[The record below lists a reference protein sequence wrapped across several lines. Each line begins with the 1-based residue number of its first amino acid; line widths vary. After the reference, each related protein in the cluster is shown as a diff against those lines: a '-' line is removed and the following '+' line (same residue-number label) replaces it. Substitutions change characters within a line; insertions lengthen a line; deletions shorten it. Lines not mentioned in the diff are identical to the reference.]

1 MALEKPLMEK
11 MRPEMKTRLSSSPAR
26 WEMYVVNMGW
36 TMRMTTWTRAAL
48 TSIRRMTGIFQRLT
62 FSPSAPAAAVSA
74 AAVSVGGSLMKK
86 TRTTKLRNRAPAA
99 RKKDMRMP
107 KASARMPPKRGPMM
121 PPAVRAPCMMPRQI
135 PSFWG
140 GA

>member
-1 MALEKPLMEK
+1 
-11 MRPEMKTRLSSSPAR
+11 MKTRLSKSPAR
-26 WEMYVVNMGW
+26 WEMYVVKMGW

-62 FSPSAPAAAVSA
+62 LSPSLSA
-74 AAVSVGGSLMKK
+74 ALSAPAVSVGGSLMKK
-86 TRTTKLRNRAPAA
+86 TRTMKFRNRAAAA

-107 KASARMPPKRGPMM
+107 KTSARIPPKRGPMM
-121 PPAVRAPCMMPRQI
+121 PPAVRAPCMMPRQM
-135 PSFWG
+135 PSFFG